1 MTDDGLSAA
10 RAQSDAGGE
19 RLPPYQRTT
28 TKPASV
34 TSQLIAA
41 AVSLVGAPVEVR
53 THMRCTEN
61 HFLDYCA
68 GVKEPSPVEL
78 ERLITLIIREQGRII
93 AQNRNLL
100 QQLRMDKKTSG
111 R

>member
-1 MTDDGLSAA
+1 MTEDGLSAA

-19 RLPPYQRTT
+19 LPPRPQKSTT
-28 TKPASV
+28 RPPTV

-41 AVSLVGAPVEVR
+41 AVSLVGSPLDVR
-53 THMRCTEN
+53 THMRSTEK

-100 QQLRMDKKTSG
+100 QALRIDKKTNN